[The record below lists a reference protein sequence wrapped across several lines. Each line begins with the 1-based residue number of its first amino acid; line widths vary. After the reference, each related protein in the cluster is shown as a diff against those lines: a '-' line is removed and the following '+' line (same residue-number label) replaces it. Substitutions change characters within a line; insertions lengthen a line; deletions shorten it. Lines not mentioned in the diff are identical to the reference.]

1 MIAND
6 RPLVVRFDG
15 AFYFPIVRTYPE
27 TTFGGVF
34 PTEAVYRDPAVGAL
48 IREKGWLLWPPIPFR
63 YDTINYDLPV
73 PAPAPPSRVNWLGTD
88 DQGRDLTARLI
99 YGFRISVL
107 FGLSLTLLSSVIGV
121 VAGAV
126 QGYFG
131 GLTDLLF
138 QRFIEIWS
146 GLPVLYLLIIL
157 ASIVEPTFWWLL
169 GLMLLFSWMSLVG
182 VVRAEFLRAR
192 NFDYVR
198 AARAL
203 GVRDGV
209 IMFRHV
215 LPNAMVATLT
225 FLPFIL
231 SGSITTLTSL
241 DFLGFGLPPGSPSLG
256 EILAQG
262 KANLQAPW
270 LGITGLPRPGRDA
283 EPPRLH
289 RRGRPRR
296 VRPAEDRV
304 MAAAPLLAIRDLSVS
319 FDTPGGEVRAV
330 RGRLARHRQGGD
342 RRARGRERVGE
353 VRDRAVHPPAPAVSA
368 GPPSLREHPL
378 PGPGAAGRRRGD
390 APARPREPDRD
401 DLPGADDVAQPA
413 PHDREASQRGA
424 VRPQGARPP
433 RRAGADRWSS
443 CASSACP
450 RPSGA
455 WTRIRTSSRA
465 ASASA

>member
-1 MIAND
+1 VRLPWVGWRPSPLTRRRLQNFRANRRGVWSLWIFLTLFGLSLVAEVIAND

-27 TTFGGVF
+27 TTFGGIF

-48 IREKGWLLWPPIPFR
+48 IREKGWLLWPLIPFR

-73 PAPAPPSRVNWLGTD
+73 PAPAPPSPVNWLGTD
-88 DQGRDLTARLI
+88 DQGRDLAARLI

-157 ASIVEPTFWWLL
+157 ASIVAPTFWWLL

-209 IMFRHV
+209 IMLRHV

-270 LGITGLPRPGRDA
+270 LGITGFSVLAVMLSLLVFVGEAVRDA
-283 EPPRLH
+283 FDPRKT
-289 RRGRPRR
+289 
-296 VRPAEDRV
+296 A
-304 MAAAPLLAIRDLSVS
+304 
-319 FDTPGGEVRAV
+319 
-330 RGRLARHRQGGD
+330 
-342 RRARGRERVGE
+342 
-353 VRDRAVHPPAPAVSA
+353 
-368 GPPSLREHPL
+368 
-378 PGPGAAGRRRGD
+378 
-390 APARPREPDRD
+390 
-401 DLPGADDVAQPA
+401 
-413 PHDREASQRGA
+413 
-424 VRPQGARPP
+424 
-433 RRAGADRWSS
+433 
-443 CASSACP
+443 
-450 RPSGA
+450 
-455 WTRIRTSSRA
+455 
-465 ASASA
+465 